1 MKGNGAKTAHDHWY
15 SAGKSRPIRNSD
27 AIEPTRQHQ
36 IMDLQRFLNTI
47 FKPNFLISESIEAN
61 IEVP

>member
-27 AIEPTRQHQ
+27 AIEPTRQYQ
-36 IMDLQRFLNTI
+36 IMDLQRFPKVFWDTYWKGMLGC
-47 FKPNFLISESIEAN
+47 KEQC
-61 IEVP
+61 

>member
-27 AIEPTRQHQ
+27 AIEPTRQYQ
-36 IMDLQRFLNTI
+36 IMDLQRFLSVLAVLASPVTMATPAD
-47 FKPNFLISESIEAN
+47 FRP
-61 IEVP
+61 